1 MTRKAVMAAAL
12 CVLAVSGCTTGS
24 LFNSNL
30 PTTLPGYVGGW
41 QKPDFRERISDAAE
55 ISLAAPTED
64 ALEHEVSLLYP
75 TIHWN
80 PEPITYAADW
90 TSTDQMREVRG
101 ILRVDGNSVEYS
113 LQPSQSVIGGYAYT
127 RTPSENGGPYQ
138 GFRTDVSVLRIL
150 DLLVRSYI
158 DLMSGDAADDDSLQ
172 LTCGPTSWYRQKAY
186 AQTAVPIH
194 DWYREVMVP
203 MLAETFQE
211 TQAARDGS
219 YYLLLR
225 TVFPAADAR
234 AWTVEVL
241 VLEIETGLFAVR
253 YAFSYDG
260 VVVEPVA
267 VQSVERQT
275 GGRQ

>member
-1 MTRKAVMAAAL
+1 MAAAL
-12 CVLAVSGCTTGS
+12 CVLVVSGCTTGS

-30 PTTLPGYVGGW
+30 PTTIPGYVGGG
-41 QKPDFRERISDAAE
+41 QEADFRERISEAAG
-55 ISLAAPTED
+55 IPLAAPTES
-64 ALEHEVSLLYP
+64 AAEYEVSLLYP

-101 ILRVDGNSVEYS
+101 ILRVDGNSIEYTP
-113 LQPSQSVIGGYAYT
+113 QPSQSVIRGYTYT
-127 RTPSENGGPYQ
+127 RIPSENGGPYQ
-138 GFRTDVSVLRIL
+138 GFRTDISVLRIL
-150 DLLVRSYI
+150 DLLVRNYV
-158 DLMSGDAADDDSLQ
+158 DVMSGEPTPDDRIE
-172 LTCGPTSWYRQKAY
+172 LTRGPTSWYRQKAY
-186 AQTAVPIH
+186 AQRAVPIR

-203 MLAETFQE
+203 VLAETFKE
-211 TQAARDGS
+211 SRAALDGS

-225 TVFPAADAR
+225 PVFPVADAR

-267 VQSVERQT
+267 VQSAERLT
-275 GGRQ
+275 GGQQ